1 MSYIS
6 IFAIPVFIA
15 IFIVFGLVKKVGVY
29 DCFTEGAK
37 EGAQSMLG
45 IIAPLVGLMVAI
57 NMFRAS
63 GALELIA
70 KALSSPLGL
79 LGIPAE
85 TLPLALLRPISGSA
99 STAIITDIF
108 KTVGPDSE
116 AGKIASVMM
125 GSTETTFY
133 TIAVYFGAIGIKN
146 TRHTLTAALSAD
158 VTGIILSAVVARAL
172 II

>member
-6 IFAIPVFIA
+6 VFAIPVFIA
-15 IFIVFGLVKKVGVY
+15 TFIVFGLIKKVGVY

-45 IIAPLVGLMVAI
+45 IIAPLVGLLVAI

-70 KALSSPLGL
+70 KALSAPLGL

-108 KTVGPDSE
+108 KTLGPDST

-133 TIAVYFGAIGIKN
+133 TIAVYFGTIGIKN

-158 VTGIILSAVVARAL
+158 ITGIILSAVVARAL